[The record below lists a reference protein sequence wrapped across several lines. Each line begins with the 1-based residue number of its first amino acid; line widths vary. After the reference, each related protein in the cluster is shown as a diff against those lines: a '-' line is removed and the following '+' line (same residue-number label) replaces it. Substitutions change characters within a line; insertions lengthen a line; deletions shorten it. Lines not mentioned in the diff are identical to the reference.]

1 MLTAQLATLLLA
13 VTSGGDTVLLDFR
26 ADWCG
31 PCRSMDPVV
40 QQLVAAGYPVRQI
53 NIDQD
58 RELAA
63 KYHIGSIPCFVL
75 VVDGRQVDRAVGATG
90 GDTLAAMFRKVNYDP
105 KVRPASADVARGHD
119 ANSKV
124 FPAQL
129 TDAPLNGATVNG
141 PSATDRK
148 EAPVAAQSGTPSIA
162 CCVRLKVSDPKGNS
176 VGSGTIIDCRK
187 GEALILTC
195 GHIFRDSDGKGEIH
209 VDLFGADPPQHVAG
223 RLIGCNLDTDVA
235 LVGISG
241 AGTMASARVAP
252 ASYAVH
258 KGDRVV
264 TIGCSNGADPTV
276 QESHVD
282 SLDRFSGPA
291 NIQVAGQPVQ
301 GRSGGGLFNAEGQV
315 IGVCNAADPSDN
327 EGLFAALGSV
337 YKELDRAGLSFVY
350 RDVASVPTTLET
362 TAANSD
368 LPAMPAKMPAVAA
381 VTANAGTKGQLTSE
395 EAATL
400 AELHQKARD
409 AEVICIVRPSTP
421 GAKSE
426 IIVIDKPSQAFL
438 NQLSGEQQPRPARQ
452 LTSLETSG
460 QWQDGRTAP
469 VGQR

>member
-1 MLTAQLATLLLA
+1 MFTAQLATLLLA
-13 VTSGGDTVLLDFR
+13 VTSGGDTVMYDFR

-40 QQLVAAGYPVRQI
+40 QQLAAAGYPMRQI

-58 RELAA
+58 RALAA
-63 KYHIGSIPCFVL
+63 KYHIESIPCFVL
-75 VVDGRQVDRAVGATG
+75 VVDGHEIDRSVGATSG
-90 GDTLAAMFRKVNYDP
+90 EMLAAMFRKANYDP
-105 KVRPASADVARGHD
+105 KARPAAGDADRGRD
-119 ANSKV
+119 APNKL
-124 FPAQL
+124 FPAQVSE
-129 TDAPLNGATVNG
+129 APLTAAGPNAWKGQNRNDSAVSAQPGA
-141 PSATDRK
+141 
-148 EAPVAAQSGTPSIA
+148 PSIA
-162 CCVRLKVSDPKGNS
+162 CCVRLKVGDPKGNS

-195 GHIFRDSDGKGEIH
+195 GHIFRDSDGKGEIS
-209 VDLFGADPPQHVAG
+209 VDLFGADAPQHVTG

-235 LVGISG
+235 LVGIS
-241 AGTMASARVAP
+241 AQGTIPSAHVAP

-264 TIGCSNGADPTV
+264 TIGCSNGAEPTV

-282 SLDRFSGPA
+282 SLDKFQGPA

-301 GRSGGGLFNAEGQV
+301 GRSGGGLFNADGQV

-327 EGLFAALGSV
+327 EGLFAALESV

-350 RDVASVPTTLET
+350 RDVAGVATSAET
-362 TAANSD
+362 SAANSD
-368 LPAMPAKMPAVAA
+368 LPARTATVPAVASA
-381 VTANAGTKGQLTSE
+381 AAHVSRTRGQLTSE

-409 AEVICIVRPSTP
+409 AEVICIVRPSAP

-438 NQLSGEQQPRPARQ
+438 DQLSGEQQPRPARQ
-452 LTSLETSG
+452 LTSLSTSG
-460 QWQDGRTAP
+460 EPRS
-469 VGQR
+469 GQR